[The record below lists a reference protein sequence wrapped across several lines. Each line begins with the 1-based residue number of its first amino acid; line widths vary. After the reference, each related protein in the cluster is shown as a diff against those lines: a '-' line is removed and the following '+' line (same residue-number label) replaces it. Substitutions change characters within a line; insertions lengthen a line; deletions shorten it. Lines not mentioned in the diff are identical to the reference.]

1 MKKIK
6 VGICYDTS
14 ADYGMQ
20 YQDADFTDFADLI
33 TVSEIKKS
41 LEFFGF
47 ETQLIGNFRSLNN
60 LIINKTFDCDIVFN
74 IAEGF
79 KSRNREGLIPALL
92 EINQIKHT
100 ASDAYAMS
108 LSLNKYHTKLVA
120 KALGINTPKD
130 YLLTY
135 GVTTLDYS
143 KIKELKLP
151 LILKPNCEGGSMGVV
166 FVEHYEDLEFEIK
179 KLFEKYQEDILCEE
193 YINGAEV
200 TVPLLGNEDVRALGI
215 VTILSKTCGN
225 VDVYDNFRKL
235 EPDYEGDTY
244 CTTSVKYSKKIE
256 ETLIDDSIKIFKH
269 LKLFDYSRMDFKVT
283 NEGIPYFLEINP
295 MPALCRNDSYEI
307 CGKDLGLNYSDI
319 IYEILNSALRRYGIS
334 VK

>member
-1 MKKIK
+1 MKNIK

-20 YQDADFTDFADLI
+20 YQDINFTDFADLV

-47 ETQLIGNFRSLNN
+47 ETQLIGNYKSLNN
-60 LIINKTFDCDIVFN
+60 LILNKTFDCDIIFN
-74 IAEGF
+74 IAEGY

-108 LSLNKYHTKLVA
+108 ISLNKYHTKLIA

-130 YLLTY
+130 CLFTY
-135 GVTTLDYS
+135 GSSYLDYTS
-143 KIKELKLP
+143 IKKLKLP
-151 LILKPNCEGGSMGVV
+151 LILKPNCEGGSMGIVIV
-166 FVEHYEDLEFEIK
+166 DHYEDIEFEVK
-179 KLFEKYQEDILCEE
+179 KLFEQYQEDILCEE
-193 YINGAEV
+193 FIDGAEV
-200 TVPLLGNEDVRALGI
+200 TVPLLGNENVKALGI
-215 VTILSKTCGN
+215 VTVLSKTQGK
-225 VDVYDNFRKL
+225 VGVYDNLRKL

-244 CTTSVKYSKKIE
+244 CTTKVKYSQE
-256 ETLIDDSIKIFKH
+256 TQNTLINDSIKIYKH
-269 LKLFDYSRMDFKVT
+269 LRLFDYSRMDFKVT
-283 NEGIPYFLEINP
+283 NDGVPYFLEINP

-307 CGKDLGLNYSDI
+307 CGQDLGLNYADI
-319 IYEILNSALRRYGIS
+319 IHEIVNAALKRYS
-334 VK
+334 ESDK